1 MILIDIYGNSMEPEL
16 KDGDTVFIDASEKDI
31 LAGAIYAVGIDDTI
45 MVKKIERHP
54 GKLVFM
60 SDHKDYEPV
69 YLGQN
74 EMNSVRIIGK
84 VVWISRV
91 DSL

>member
-16 KDGDTVFIDASEKDI
+16 KDGDTVLIDTSEKDI

-45 MVKKIERHP
+45 MVKRIEKHP
-54 GKLVFM
+54 GKLVLM
-60 SDHKDYEPV
+60 SDNKDYEPV
-69 YLGQN
+69 YLSKN

-84 VVWISRV
+84 IVWISRDV
-91 DSL
+91 R